1 MGVRETSP
9 LMQRGWS
16 RTATINLVVVAIV
29 LVVVGAFF
37 WFASWPH
44 RLVSRVQLGM
54 TRAET
59 IAAIGRAPDKEERI
73 LAFCRQGATWYGNCD
88 EVRASKSA
96 LFLVWKAGVDSWV
109 VVGFD
114 AGGKVSYRGQGDN

>member
-1 MGVRETSP
+1 MADST
-9 LMQRGWS
+9 QRGWS
-16 RTATINLVVVAIV
+16 RTATINLVAVVIV
-29 LVVVGAFF
+29 LGAFV
-37 WFASWPH
+37 WFATWPN

-59 IAAIGRAPDKEERI
+59 ITVIGRAPDKEERI
-73 LAFCRQGATWYGNCD
+73 LSFCREGATWYGDCD
-88 EVRASKSA
+88 EVRKSNSAS
-96 LFLVWKAGVDSWV
+96 FLVWKAGVDSWV